1 MAKAKTK
8 HTLLVGEGVHQHTLY
23 GKFTVSD
30 DAEYPKVNVQE
41 KSLLKHEKPNGSFSN
56 EHKALTVE
64 VGSWVMGK
72 QVEFDPFKNTVRQ
85 VWD

>member
-23 GKFTVSD
+23 GKFTVD
-30 DAEYPKVNVQE
+30 GDEYAKVNVLE
-41 KSLLKHEKPNGSFSN
+41 KSTLKHEKPNGAFSN
-56 EHKALTVE
+56 EHKGLEVE
-64 VGSWVMGK
+64 VGAWVMGK
-72 QVEFDPFKNTVRQ
+72 QVEFDPFKNVVRQ